1 MATMKACCPA
11 CQSRSIQRIK
21 YFNISSNIAYQ
32 YRTSVDKGICTTCGS
47 FWSFR
52 SVVPHLVSNVASQ
65 ASYQ

>member
-47 FWSFR
+47 FWSFVR
-52 SVVPHLVSNVASQ
+52 LSRI
-65 ASYQ
+65 